1 MWSTASFEAPYGLVG
16 EVGADSTIGTCS
28 GSPYV
33 AAVEEKTSVR
43 TPASRIAASRA
54 IVPPTLL
61 SQYFSGFT
69 TDSPTCENAA
79 KCRTPSKEA
88 SSHLAASRMSPSMK
102 AAPAGTPSRKPVER
116 LSRTT
121 TS

>member
-1 MWSTASFEAPYGLVG
+1 MWSTASFDAPYGLVG
-16 EVGADSTIGTCS
+16 AVGSVSVIGVET

-33 AAVEEKTSVR
+33 AAVEEKTRRR
-43 TPASRIAASRA
+43 TPCSRMAASSA

-69 TDSPTCENAA
+69 TDSPTCEYAA
-79 KCRTPSKEA
+79 KCRTPSNDGSRKR
-88 SSHLAASRMSPSMK
+88 AASWTRPSTN
-102 AAPAGTPSRKPVER
+102 AAPSGTPARKPVDR
-116 LSRTT
+116 SSRTV